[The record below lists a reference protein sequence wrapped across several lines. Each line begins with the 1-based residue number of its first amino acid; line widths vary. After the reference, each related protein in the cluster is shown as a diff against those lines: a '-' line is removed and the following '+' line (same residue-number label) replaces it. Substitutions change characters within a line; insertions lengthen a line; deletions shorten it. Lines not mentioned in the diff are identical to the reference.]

1 MFGFGLTAAARRT
14 HHRRELEPG
23 STLFL
28 YTDGLVESRKR
39 DIDTG
44 IDALLGLLAT
54 LHDRP
59 SRDIVDVTVAE
70 LATDAPDDVVAFAI
84 RFPPAAARATER
96 R

>member
-1 MFGFGLTAAARRT
+1 MFGFGLTAAAPRT
-14 HHRRELEPG
+14 DHRRELEPG